1 MIITVDIMYSS
12 VDFEGNEQLRE
23 AIQTIMH
30 TEMGVKVEGAFH
42 SRAYKSGY
50 WDGITDFYDM
60 KEDRFH
66 TGLLPQFLKGVRR
79 LQESNPTLTYEI
91 VDNRPNKLVDP
102 ESIDEE
108 INVYSSDGGTI
119 TLRDYQY
126 EAVKSAFE
134 EKTGVLNLS
143 TNSGKCQT
151 KDTTL
156 LTSEGLITIEEMF
169 QGFDIPLDDRQR
181 EIKYTGN
188 IELVNRYGDF
198 EKPEYLTVNGI
209 REVVR
214 VKTKEGTILNNTKD
228 HPLLTIDSNG
238 EFKWVESSD
247 LKQGDYLVTRVGD
260 NVYGKN
266 KYVSNE
272 DAYRVGAL
280 VADGS
285 YTIESRIVFTN
296 DQKEIIDTVEE
307 YFKSKNKL
315 NIKKYRI
322 EGNDTV
328 DLRLYNTE
336 ATKKI
341 HEEFQLDYV
350 KSKDKEVPS
359 IILKSDKQTQ
369 IEFLSGYLE
378 CEGYI
383 NGYRLSFEVTSA
395 SLKLLTQVRLMLKNI
410 GLCPKLTEKVVKGYE
425 NNNYYKLVLGAKDTR
440 ELTNILNFRSSEKK
454 DQVESFNQYYNKRQR
469 NNKRDPVPFGK
480 EIVSK
485 YIKTLTKNKT
495 EANRKYRVP
504 KTISKDRIKRL
515 IADFPNGDLKIKST
529 IESLASEMYM
539 FEVVD
544 EVEEVGYEP
553 TYDVSMPKTN
563 SFIAN
568 SVVNHNTITAIGFI
582 QQILPYLKDN
592 ERVALFTHTRELFQQ
607 LSDNV
612 KTSLGI
618 TDKELGTIGG
628 GKFDIKGK
636 QIVMVMIPT
645 LNSALKD
652 PKKGVKFTPKERVIK
667 FIAEEVAPKFKKT
680 VNTRELLRNY
690 IKNCTLTTKVWES
703 ALEQLQYIAY
713 DNQFTDKTAQMQL
726 NKYIVEFDKIM
737 EKKNKAKY
745 KKYKETLDFL
755 KSVRVMIP
763 DESHHSKA
771 DTWFNNLSLCENAD
785 YRIGLTGTVDKKDEM
800 GYQRLQALFTRV
812 IAKVTN
818 EQMIDQGVSS
828 KPIIRVVPMVEPRDI
843 EQVDNY
849 LEAYRLGIVENDA
862 RNETIAKLAV
872 GYKLRKPGGVLIS
885 VKEIDHGDRI
895 LEKLQDMN
903 ADVGFIHGNSDIEHR
918 TNTLHK
924 FAQGELD
931 ILIASTIIDEG
942 VDMKSIGCM
951 VLAAGGKSMR
961 QQLQRIG
968 RGLRLN
974 GIDGNRVMVFDF
986 EDKTN
991 KFLLSHSKARK
1002 KIFKEEKFDV
1012 KNIGE

>member
-50 WDGITDFYDM
+50 WDGISDFYDM

-66 TGLLPQFLKGVRR
+66 TGLLPQFLKGVRK

-91 VDNRPNKLVDP
+91 IDNRPNRLVDP

-143 TNSGKCQT
+143 TNSGK
-151 KDTTL
+151 
-156 LTSEGLITIEEMF
+156 S
-169 QGFDIPLDDRQR
+169 
-181 EIKYTGN
+181 
-188 IELVNRYGDF
+188 
-198 EKPEYLTVNGI
+198 
-209 REVVR
+209 
-214 VKTKEGTILNNTKD
+214 
-228 HPLLTIDSNG
+228 
-238 EFKWVESSD
+238 
-247 LKQGDYLVTRVGD
+247 
-260 NVYGKN
+260 
-266 KYVSNE
+266 
-272 DAYRVGAL
+272 
-280 VADGS
+280 
-285 YTIESRIVFTN
+285 
-296 DQKEIIDTVEE
+296 
-307 YFKSKNKL
+307 
-315 NIKKYRI
+315 
-322 EGNDTV
+322 
-328 DLRLYNTE
+328 
-336 ATKKI
+336 
-341 HEEFQLDYV
+341 
-350 KSKDKEVPS
+350 
-359 IILKSDKQTQ
+359 
-369 IEFLSGYLE
+369 
-378 CEGYI
+378 
-383 NGYRLSFEVTSA
+383 
-395 SLKLLTQVRLMLKNI
+395 
-410 GLCPKLTEKVVKGYE
+410 
-425 NNNYYKLVLGAKDTR
+425 
-440 ELTNILNFRSSEKK
+440 
-454 DQVESFNQYYNKRQR
+454 
-469 NNKRDPVPFGK
+469 
-480 EIVSK
+480 
-485 YIKTLTKNKT
+485 
-495 EANRKYRVP
+495 
-504 KTISKDRIKRL
+504 
-515 IADFPNGDLKIKST
+515 
-529 IESLASEMYM
+529 
-539 FEVVD
+539 
-544 EVEEVGYEP
+544 
-553 TYDVSMPKTN
+553 
-563 SFIAN
+563 
-568 SVVNHNTITAIGFI
+568 ITAIGFI

-618 TDKELGTIGG
+618 SDKELGTIGG